1 MKIQLSEHFT
11 YKKLIRFTLPTIV
24 MMIFTSI
31 YGVVDGLFISN
42 CAGSDAFAAINLI
55 MPAVMILGSIGFM
68 IGTGGSALVSM
79 HLGLG
84 EPEQANRYFSMLT
97 YIELIIGIVL
107 AVAGAVLIRPIAVL
121 LGADE
126 AMLEYCVVYGRVLFI
141 SLPAFFLQNSF
152 QSFLVVAE
160 KPQFGLIISV
170 IAGVTNMVFDFLLVY
185 VIPLGVFGAAFASAL
200 SQIVGAAVP
209 LWFFAHNKDGLR
221 LVKTGFVLKPI
232 LKACGNG
239 SSEMVSNLSMSLV
252 NILYNAQLMK
262 YAGANGV
269 SAYGVIMYVSFI
281 FVGTYL
287 GYSVGVAP
295 VISYHFGAGNRSELR
310 GLLKKSLWL
319 LATAAVGL
327 TVAAELLAGVLAT
340 IFVSYDAELFA
351 LTERA
356 IRIYSLSFILSWFN
370 IFASAF
376 FTALGDGFVSAA
388 ISFLR
393 TLVFQVAMILLLP
406 AWLELDGIWYAVVF
420 AEILS
425 LAVSVAYLLAKRKK
439 YGYATVK
446 GEQKDLPEKQVS
458 VEG

>member
-55 MPAVMILGSIGFM
+55 MPAAMILGSIGFM
-68 IGTGGSALVSM
+68 IGTGGSALVSI

-84 EPEQANRYFSMLT
+84 EPERANRYFSMLT
-97 YIELIIGIVL
+97 YIEIVL
-107 AVAGAVLIRPIAVL
+107 GVILAIVGFVFIRPIAIL

-126 AMLEYCVVYGRVLFI
+126 AMLEYCVIYGRVLFVAM
-141 SLPAFFLQNSF
+141 PAFFLQNSF

-160 KPQFGLIISV
+160 KPHFGLVISV
-170 IAGVTNMVFDFLLVY
+170 IAGVTNMVLDFLLVY
-185 VIPLGVFGAAFASAL
+185 VIPLGVFGAAVASAI
-200 SQIVGAAVP
+200 SQVVGAVVP
-209 LWFFAHNKDGLR
+209 LIFFLRNRSGLR
-221 LVKTGFVLKPI
+221 LVKTGFECRPI

-252 NILYNAQLMK
+252 NMLYNFQLMK

-281 FVGTYL
+281 FVGTYM

-295 VISYHFGAGNRSELR
+295 VIGYHFGAGNKEELR
-310 GLLKKSLWL
+310 GLLKKSLRL
-319 LATAAVGL
+319 LAVVAVVMTAV
-327 TVAAELLAGVLAT
+327 AELLTGKFAG
-340 IFVSYDAELFA
+340 IFVGYDKELLA
-351 LTERA
+351 LTEEA
-356 IRIYSLSFILSWFN
+356 VRIYSISYIISWFN
-370 IFASAF
+370 VFASAF

-393 TLVFQVAMILLLP
+393 TLLFQVAMILLLP
-406 AWLELDGIWYAVVF
+406 VWLELKGIWYAVVF

-425 LAVSVAYLLAKRKK
+425 LFVSIAFLLAKRKK
-439 YGYATVK
+439 YGYMA
-446 GEQKDLPEKQVS
+446 
-458 VEG
+458 